1 MLSTIILM
9 IKYDDD
15 VNNDYDGG
23 VGYNNGDEVDSDD
36 VFDKPFDDD
45 GHVSVFIL
53 LWKGFT
59 ALY

>member
-1 MLSTIILM
+1 MM
-9 IKYDDD
+9 MDDI
-15 VNNDYDGG
+15 NNDYDGG
-23 VGYNNGDEVDSDD
+23 VGYKDGDEVDSDD